1 MCEREK
7 RDNTNALQV
16 PVLPCRSVCSVCE
29 PWIRYRHKQSC
40 LYEKDSLCDIN
51 KGNSLF
57 KHTNSQSKKYMCDK
71 YWRHTPLTNFWTKQ
85 NKTQNITQNR
95 FPNSKNRQ
103 ICRTLLS
110 LQCVKLN
117 SACAY
122 CVNKITYQ
130 MIIETLSTWRC

>member
-1 MCEREK
+1 MC
-7 RDNTNALQV
+7 V
-16 PVLPCRSVCSVCE
+16 
-29 PWIRYRHKQSC
+29 Y
-40 LYEKDSLCDIN
+40 
-51 KGNSLF
+51 
-57 KHTNSQSKKYMCDK
+57 K

-103 ICRTLLS
+103 IWRTLLS
-110 LQCVKLN
+110 LQCVELN

-122 CVNKITYQ
+122 CVNKIPYQ